1 MSRGES
7 FRRGRRRGGFT
18 LVELLVVI
26 AIITVLIG
34 ILFPALRGARTN
46 AKITAS
52 RALLASLEGGIAEFK
67 AESTFGGTLPPS
79 RPDSLRDPSQSG
91 SRTVANPHAEAATTN
106 MLEDPPSSTSQARLL
121 GLSGA
126 SLLAWAL
133 VGADLE
139 GTPGLKD
146 LDGDGYWY
154 NDQWGGTATS
164 IGAGGTGLYGRL
176 STGSGAPL
184 HPRAEPYMNLSKIG
198 KNITPPV
205 DPDDPENDT
214 YKVPSA
220 RDGVH
225 KVVGTRVF
233 LDEWKQP
240 VLYYKANRTDRQMI
254 NMNSSYQ
261 TAASYG
267 VYDPFDN
274 NFWTGLV
281 DKFGSNTPTA
291 PDQAIDM
298 GEWFDRT
305 GNIIHPLSQLSST
318 PNDPGPS
325 TPNTFEEFIRDKT
338 LSARTWPAN
347 PKSYIIIMAGP
358 DHMYGTPDDITN
370 F

>member
-1 MSRGES
+1 MSRRES
-7 FRRGRRRGGFT
+7 FRRGCRRGGFT

-46 AKITAS
+46 TKITAS
-52 RALLASLEGGIAEFK
+52 RALLSALDAGIASLK
-67 AESTFGGTLPPS
+67 ADNTFGGTLPPS
-79 RPDSLRDPSQSG
+79 RSDSLRDSSQSG
-91 SRTVANPHAEAATTN
+91 TRVVANPHAAAATSD
-106 MLEDPPSSTSQARLL
+106 MLEDPPSAAGQARLL

-126 SLLAWAL
+126 SLLVWAL

-154 NDQWGGTATS
+154 DDQWGGTATS
-164 IGAGGTGLYGRL
+164 VSAGGTGLYGRL

-184 HPRAEPYMNLSKIG
+184 YPRAPAYMELGKIS

-205 DPDDPENDT
+205 NPEDPDNDT

-220 RDGVH
+220 RDDVH
-225 KVVGTRVF
+225 KVIGTRVF

-254 NMNSSYQ
+254 NMDSGYR
-261 TAASYG
+261 TASSYG

-274 NFWTGLV
+274 NFWTGLA
-281 DKFGSNTPTA
+281 DQFGSNTPTA
-291 PDQAIDM
+291 PNQAIDM
-298 GEWFDRT
+298 GDWFDRDN
-305 GNIIHPLSQLSST
+305 NIIHPLSQVAND
-318 PNDPGPS
+318 PNAPGPS
-325 TPNTFEEFIRDKT
+325 QPNTFEAFIRDKT
-338 LSARTWPAN
+338 LSARTWPVN

-358 DHMYGTPDDITN
+358 DHMYGTEDDITN